1 MTRDHID
8 AFSDALDTEKRGY
21 LICVHDGLHL
31 PSSGAHIRF
40 DLDNWPEAEKGC
52 GSARSKAHDILLA
65 IAAALSEDGE
75 RFEVVRYEGPEN
87 D

>member
-8 AFSDALDTEKRGY
+8 QFSDALDIEKRGY

-31 PSSGAHIRF
+31 PKSGAHVRF
-40 DLDNWPEAEKGC
+40 DLDNWPEAAKGC
-52 GSARSKAHDILLA
+52 GSALSKKHDLLKA

-75 RFEVVRYEGPEN
+75 HFEVIRTVQE
-87 D
+87 